1 MVCANQRMLYGRTS
15 ANKPSRFLEEIPEE
29 RVERSGQAPMAG
41 QWRIEE
47 SSWRPEREF
56 YDDDDDSFYS
66 YGEGR
71 TGASRSYG
79 GGGYPFRDD
88 GPARRPA
95 YPQSRPGYS
104 QTPSRPARSKQS
116 ILKAAAKSAP
126 PLPDFRKG
134 EMVMHKAFGKGMI
147 LSLSK
152 MGNDALIEVAFD
164 NVGTKKLMLRS
175 AAQYMEKL

>member
-29 RVERSGQAPMAG
+29 RVERSGQVPMAG

-47 SSWRPEREF
+47 SAWRPEREF
-56 YDDDDDSFYS
+56 YDDDDDSFYG
-66 YGEGR
+66 YGEAR
-71 TGASRSYG
+71 TGESRSYG
-79 GGGYPFRDD
+79 GGYPFAD
-88 GPARRPA
+88 GGQRKRPT
-95 YPQSRPGYS
+95 YPQSRPGYP
-104 QTPSRPARSKQS
+104 QAPSRPARSKQS
-116 ILKAAAKSAP
+116 ILKAAAKSTP

-134 EMVMHKAFGKGMI
+134 EMIRHKAFGKGMI
-147 LSLSK
+147 LSLTK
-152 MGNDALIEVAFD
+152 MGNDALVEVAFD